1 LDVSASQPAFSGG
14 DVRTD
19 RCDGVVAFGLAATG
33 DEHVGALFNKSL
45 GGREADA
52 AAASCDDGDLVF
64 Q

>member
-1 LDVSASQPAFSGG
+1 MISPESLALKVL
-14 DVRTD
+14 
-19 RCDGVVAFGLAATG
+19 CKGLSRAAATSFKPRELHTG
-33 DEHVGALFNKSL
+33 DEHIGALFNEPF